1 MSTFPGFL
9 PPSENWSKL
18 PHELIDAMAGMNAA
32 ELKVVLYILRHTWG
46 YGDALKQ
53 ISIDEFCKG
62 RQRADGSRIDNG
74 CGLSPNSVR
83 SGLDAA
89 VQHGMI
95 TVTVD
100 DSDAARIRK
109 FYAIRMAGESGVQNL
124 RAGVQKLNPDAQK
137 LNPGLPKIEHRT
149 EKETLERNSVNSLS
163 TPGPAAAEFSDPRI
177 ILSDPV
183 QGPKQTVHEQ
193 AGLDPRQLSGGLYAP
208 GEGDTPYRVYREVF
222 DYTPGRT
229 VIQAMNETV
238 GNDPAALQRWRD
250 VLKAYA
256 LSGKTS
262 AWVKVQLE
270 WFRDGI
276 PAAWD
281 PNQTR
286 KATQNGNAN
295 ANAPRRSDRKSAQ
308 AGRGNG
314 LGLSVLD
321 LPEDEQSRIAA
332 LLGNRD
338 GSQPGLA
345 FAAD

>member
-1 MSTFPGFL
+1 MNGEQFPGFQ
-9 PPSENWSKL
+9 PPTENWSKL
-18 PHELIDAMAGMNAA
+18 PHELIDQMAGMNAA
-32 ELKVVLYILRHTWG
+32 ELKTVLYILRHTWG
-46 YGDALKQ
+46 YGDAIKQ
-53 ISIDEFCKG
+53 ISVEEFCNG

-89 VQHGMI
+89 VKRGL
-95 TVTVD
+95 VDVLVD

-109 FYAIRMAGESGVQNL
+109 FYAIRMARDGNSGVQNL
-124 RAGVQKLNPDAQK
+124 RAGVQKLNPGGA
-137 LNPGLPKIEHRT
+137 KIEPRT
-149 EKETLERNSVNSLS
+149 EKETIERNSINSLS
-163 TPGPAAAEFSDPRI
+163 APGSDADPRI
-177 ILSDPV
+177 ITSDPP
-183 QGPKQTVHEQ
+183 QGPRQTIHDR

-208 GEGDTPYRVYREVF
+208 GTGDTPYKVYREIF

-229 VIQAMNETV
+229 VIEAMNETV

-281 PNQTR
+281 PNQTQ
-286 KATQNGNAN
+286 KGHTNGHNAN
-295 ANAPRRSDRKSAQ
+295 ANAPRQSGGKPAQ

-321 LPEDEQSRIAA
+321 LPDSEQSRIKA
-332 LLGNRD
+332 LLAG